1 MIEIGLIGKPNAG
14 KSSFLK
20 AATMQD
26 VKIAPIP
33 FTTLKPNIAVAYVTK
48 KCVCGEFGVKCNP
61 RQGACINGIRFI
73 PIGLWD
79 LPGIV
84 PGAHEGR
91 GLGLKFLDE
100 VRKTKALIH
109 VVDFSGSTDSE
120 GKATENYDIEKDIKF
135 VEDEI
140 NNWFKDIIERG
151 LEKYRKNL
159 GNLSREELVDILV
172 KQLSGLEVK
181 KNEIER
187 ALDLVGLEN
196 LGEFA
201 KILREISKPIVIA
214 ANKIDLEEAQRNYE
228 RLKDKYKNIIP
239 VSAESE
245 IALRLAASKGLIDYF
260 PGDKDFVVKGNLSKE
275 QERALE
281 TIREKVLKKFGST
294 GIQNALNFTIFD
306 ILQYIV
312 VYPVAD
318 SNKLSDTKGNILP
331 DAFLVKK
338 GTTLREFA
346 FSIHSDIGE
355 KFICGIDARS
365 KKKLSADYEIKDND
379 VVEIVYRG

>member
-33 FTTLKPNIAVAYVTK
+33 FTTLRPNIAAAYVTK
-48 KCVCGEFGVKCNP
+48 KCVCQEFNVKCNP

-100 VRKTKALIH
+100 ARKTKALIH
-109 VVDFSGSTDSE
+109 VVDFSGLTDAE
-120 GKATENYDIEKDIKF
+120 GRATENYDVEEDIKF
-135 VEDEI
+135 VEKEI
-140 NNWFKDIIERG
+140 NLWFKEVLERG
-151 LEKYRKNL
+151 LEKYKRNLKNV
-159 GNLSREELVDILV
+159 SREELLDILA
-172 KQLSGLEVK
+172 KQLSGLEVRRE
-181 KNEIER
+181 EIEM
-187 ALDLVGLEN
+187 ALDSVGIEDI
-196 LGEFA
+196 EIFA
-201 KILREISKPIVIA
+201 KTLREISKPIVIV
-214 ANKIDLEEAQRNYE
+214 ANKIDLESSQRNYE
-228 RLKDKYKNIIP
+228 RLKNKYKNMIP

-245 IALRLAASKGLIDYF
+245 IALRLAANKALIDYF
-260 PGDKDFVVKGNLSKE
+260 PGSNDFTIKGNLNRE

-281 TIREKVLKKFGST
+281 FIRNNVLKKFGST
-294 GIQNALNFTIFD
+294 GVQNALNFTVFEV
-306 ILQYIV
+306 LKYIV

-318 SNKLSDTKGNILP
+318 LNKLSDTKGNILP
-331 DAFLVKK
+331 DAFLVKS
-338 GTTLREFA
+338 GTTLKEFA
-346 FSIHSDIGE
+346 FSIHTDIGE
-355 KFICGIDARS
+355 KFICGIDART
-365 KKKLSADYEIKDND
+365 KRKLSAEYELKDND
-379 VVEIVYRG
+379 VFEIVHRR